1 MPVIS
6 FQVGDRVRVRRSSA
20 TSRADKLGTIVQLY
34 LPEADIYDVE
44 LDDDG
49 FPKLMLGRELE
60 RLDDTPEPLA
70 ERQVGGLQ
78 VEAGHPGVLSPLPDS
93 ARANLGSETS

>member
-1 MPVIS
+1 MTVNS
-6 FQVGDRVRVRRSSA
+6 FQVGDRVRVRSSSA
-20 TSRADKLGTIVQLY
+20 ASRTDKLGTIVQLY

-60 RLDDTPEPLA
+60 RLEVAPEPLT
-70 ERQVGGLQ
+70 ERQVGGSQ
-78 VEAGHPGVLSPLPDS
+78 VADRHPVV
-93 ARANLGSETS
+93 

>member
-6 FQVGDRVRVRRSSA
+6 FQVGDRVRVRGFSPVSP
-20 TSRADKLGTIVQLY
+20 TNKIGTVVQLY

-60 RLDDTPEPLA
+60 LLDDTLESLT
-70 ERQVGGLQ
+70 ELQVGGLQ

-93 ARANLGSETS
+93 DRASLGSETS

>member
-1 MPVIS
+1 MPVSS
-6 FQVGDRVRVRRSSA
+6 FQVGDRVRVRGFSA
-20 TSRADKLGTIVQLY
+20 MAPTHKLGTIVQLY

-60 RLDDTPEPLA
+60 LLDDTPEPLA
-70 ERQVGGLQ
+70 ERQVGGD
-78 VEAGHPGVLSPLPDS
+78 AGQEFTAKD
-93 ARANLGSETS
+93 AKDAKMI

>member
-1 MPVIS
+1 MPVNS
-6 FQVGDRVRVRRSSA
+6 FQVGDRVRVRGFSDTA
-20 TSRADKLGTIVQLY
+20 PTHKLGTIVQLY

-60 RLDDTPEPLA
+60 LLADTPEPLA
-70 ERQVGGLQ
+70 ERQVGDPQ
-78 VEAGHPGVLSPLPDS
+78 IEAGQPSVSSSPVDS
-93 ARANLGSETS
+93 ARASLGSEIS